1 MKNGG
6 QQKCLDKALQ
16 ASNCA
21 HLECWPL
28 RATLW
33 CLSPQKL
40 WINLSK
46 FSGIPRASTL
56 YKITLCQTLSNALEI
71 SQKIPLT
78 SSDGLW
84 SKSE

>member
-16 ASNCA
+16 ASIHA
-21 HLECWPL
+21 HLKCWPL
-28 RATLW
+28 RVTLW
-33 CLSPQKL
+33 CLSLKKL

-46 FSGIPRASTL
+46 FSEIPKVSTL
-56 YKITLCQTLSNALEI
+56 YKINLCQTLSNALEI
-71 SQKIPLT
+71 SQKVPLT